1 MRYVTRMKRMT
12 ALSFAAFAMG
22 LAPAPLAAQASP
34 APACQPVSVP
44 LVEAQF
50 TRFTDAWATGDAKKV
65 ADLFADDAVLLATV
79 SNTFRTTPE
88 EIEDYFA
95 HFLLNRPVARIDE
108 SAIRLGCDAA
118 ARFGTWTIDL
128 TDPKTGAKTQVPAR
142 FTFIYRFEDGE
153 WLIDHLHSSKMPEV
167 APAH

>member
-1 MRYVTRMKRMT
+1 MPAT
-12 ALSFAAFAMG
+12 AD
-22 LAPAPLAAQASP
+22 
-34 APACQPVSVP
+34 

-50 TRFTDAWATGDAKKV
+50 TRFTDAWATGDPKKV
-65 ADLFADDAVLLATV
+65 TALFANDAVLLATV

-88 EIEDYFA
+88 EITDYFA

-108 SAIRLGCDAA
+108 SSVRLGCDAA

-128 TDPKTGAKTQVPAR
+128 TDPKTGSKSVVPAR
-142 FTFIYRFEDGE
+142 FTFIYRFEDGR
-153 WLIDHLHSSKMPEV
+153 WLIDHLHSSKMPET

>member
-1 MRYVTRMKRMT
+1 MRYVTCMKRMI
-12 ALSFAAFAMG
+12 ALGFAA
-22 LAPAPLAAQASP
+22 LALNITPAAVGAQTAP
-34 APACQPVSVP
+34 APACEPVSVP

-142 FTFIYRFEDGE
+142 FTFIYRFEDGD
-153 WLIDHLHSSKMPEV
+153 WLIDHLHSSKMPEL

>member
-1 MRYVTRMKRMT
+1 MKRRA
-12 ALSFAAFAMG
+12 ALQFAI
-22 LAPAPLAAQASP
+22 LAAGFVPAALAAQAP
-34 APACQPVSVP
+34 GAGACAPVTIE

-50 TRFTDAWATGDAKKV
+50 THFTDAWATGDPNKV
-65 ADLFADDAVLLATV
+65 ADLFAGDAVLLATL

-88 EIEDYFA
+88 EIADYFA
-95 HFLLNRPVARIDE
+95 HFLVNKPVARIDE

-128 TDPKTGAKTQVPAR
+128 TDPRTGEKSVVPAR
-142 FTFIYRFEDGE
+142 FTFIYRFEDGR
-153 WLIDHLHSSKMPEV
+153 WLIDHLHSSKMPEA